1 VGISVVNALSS
12 FVDVDVARDGKG
24 HHMRFE
30 GGIPIGQLAITDLA
44 PPTADKDIDA
54 EIERLQAQARRNV
67 GDDAG
72 EDAQVQI
79 DKLEK
84 LQVLQQERKT
94 GTSVTF
100 LPDVKVFKGEAGTPD
115 ITLDTARL
123 RSRMDE
129 IAYLNAGLL
138 LSLQDKR
145 DTSTKSKSPKKL
157 EVFYHAGGLSEYV
170 ELLCRT
176 KTPLFQKGTKAKSR
190 RKGTESADPVSG
202 YLSEDGHSIL
212 CSGESAAGKDGSPP
226 ISISV
231 ALRWSADMYTE
242 SILSFCNNIRTRDG
256 GSHEDGLKTSLTRTV
271 NQMAKRLGKVKEGS
285 ANIPGEF
292 IREGLTA
299 IISVAV
305 PDPEFEGQTKGRL
318 GKWCHSTARW
328 SFSGYFS
335 HF

>member
-12 FVDVDVARDGKG
+12 FVDVDVARDGKR

-30 GGIPIGQLAITDLA
+30 GGIPVGQLAIADLE
-44 PPTADKDIDA
+44 PPTVDEDIEA
-54 EIERLQAQARRNV
+54 EIRRLQAQAKRV
-67 GDDAG
+67 VG
-72 EDAQVQI
+72 EDAGDDVQVQI

-84 LQVLQQERKT
+84 LQELQQTRKT

-100 LPDVKVFKGEAGTPD
+100 LPDVKVFKGDTGLPD
-115 ITLDTARL
+115 IALDTARL

-145 DTSTKSKSPKKL
+145 ESKSPKKL
-157 EVFYHAGGLSEYV
+157 EVFFHAGGLSEYV
-170 ELLCRT
+170 DLLCRT
-176 KTPLFQKGTKAKSR
+176 KTPLFQKATKVKQR
-190 RKGTESADPVSG
+190 KKGTESSDPVSG
-202 YLSEDGHSIL
+202 YLSDDGHSIL
-212 CSGESAAGKDGSPP
+212 CSGDSAVGRDGSPP
-226 ISISV
+226 LSISV
-231 ALRWSADMYTE
+231 ALRWSGDMYSE
-242 SILSFCNNIRTRDG
+242 SIHSFCNNIRTRDG

-271 NQMAKRLGKVKEGS
+271 NQMAKRLGKIKEGS
-285 ANIPGEF
+285 ATVPGEF

-318 GKWCHSTARW
+318 GKRCHSTA
-328 SFSGYFS
+328 G
-335 HF
+335 